1 MILPMFTIERRKLF
15 KQNIFWLALATL
27 CVFIL
32 AIYGIIFVVQ
42 AAPLPDMPADANY
55 QLTSFLTWPEALINA
70 VGFASGNGLGGLLII
85 ALTSVVVA
93 REYTQK
99 TYQVWLGN
107 GVPRWSLLL
116 AKFAVL
122 ALATLLIVLVPVLI
136 GFLISGIITLIL
148 QGTLPLDMIHYGQLA
163 MSILRTAFTLLP
175 YVSLAILLSV
185 LSRSIVVSMGA
196 GLAYALLIEGIF
208 SQLIGLLGGLP
219 AKLVRFAPNMLAAS
233 ITNLNSAISRE
244 TLPVKPGIALDLLEP
259 GTAAFFIAFY
269 TLIMLGFALTIFQR
283 QDINI

>member
-1 MILPMFTIERRKLF
+1 MILPMFTIERSKLF
-15 KQNIFWLALATL
+15 KQNIFWLALAAL
-27 CVFIL
+27 CVFII

-70 VGFASGNGLGGLLII
+70 AGFASGNGLGGLLII

-136 GFLISGIITLIL
+136 GFLISGIITFIL

-219 AKLVRFAPNMLAAS
+219 AKLIRFAPNMLAAS

-244 TLPVKPGIALDLLEP
+244 ALPVKPGVALDLLQP
-259 GTAAFFIAFY
+259 GTAVFFIAFY
-269 TLIMLGFALTIFQR
+269 TLIMLGLALIIFKH